1 MSLPFTTRQPPQFP
15 LCLSK
20 SRLPCFPSHNNDH
33 NSNMTILT
41 VPNVDNV
48 HHYELVQLAWVQIT
62 YLDPSLQLVS
72 TLHSLGFFP
81 CPDLSIC
88 YARTLGT
95 FLSALW
101 HLDCL
106 LYGYGIVRMRVAI
119 PGTL

>member
-15 LCLSK
+15 LHLSK

-33 NSNMTILT
+33 NGNMTILT

-62 YLDPSLQLVS
+62 YLDPGLQLVS

-81 CPDLSIC
+81 HPDLSVHLCAPALTLAHSDSLRVLTCPSIC
-88 YARTLGT
+88 SRK
-95 FLSALW
+95 
-101 HLDCL
+101 
-106 LYGYGIVRMRVAI
+106 
-119 PGTL
+119 